1 MNDKV
6 LNEDLLL
13 KAIGSEV
20 SVKSDDFSFLFPDIN
35 KPIKVELYCPICKEK
50 RIFNCCDVTATGYYL
65 NHSIHDRNEALI
77 TKNNELLIYDF
88 SCEYNHK
95 FKMAMETLGKGNLV
109 KFGQFPSPMYFSKKI
124 NDDVTKELDEVEKKY
139 YLLSIKSQENNL
151 NIASLVYLRRVFE
164 SLIEKAKNKSE
175 TDFTGMRTKDII
187 KQLVKENLLNEML
200 KNTGYNVL
208 YTLLSD
214 GVHNLSEEEC
224 HEQFELLKSAI
235 EIILEDEI
243 YKKQLEKRKISIG
256 NLLSNRNSEKVK
268 N

>member
-20 SVKSDDFSFLFPDIN
+20 SVKPEDFDFLFPDFTMS
-35 KPIKVELYCPICKEK
+35 IKVELYCPICKEK
-50 RIFNCCDVTATGYYL
+50 RIFKCSDVTKEGYYL
-65 NHSIHDRNEALI
+65 NKNEKEALI
-77 TKNNELLIYDF
+77 AHNNELLIYDF

-95 FKMAMETLGKGNLV
+95 FKVSFETLGKGTLV
-109 KFGQFPSPMYFSKKI
+109 KFGQYPSPMYFSKTI
-124 NDDVTKELDEVEKKY
+124 NNDITKELDEVEKKY

-175 TDFTGMRTKDII
+175 KDFTGMRTKDII

-243 YKKQLEKRKISIG
+243 YKKQLEKRKINIG
-256 NLLSNRNSEKVK
+256 NLLSNKNSEKIK